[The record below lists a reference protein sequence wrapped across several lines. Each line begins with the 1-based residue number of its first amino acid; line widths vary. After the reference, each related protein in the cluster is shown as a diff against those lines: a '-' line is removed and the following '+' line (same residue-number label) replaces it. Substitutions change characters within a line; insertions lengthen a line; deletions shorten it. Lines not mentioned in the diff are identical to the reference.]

1 MTIPT
6 ISTLPTAPARTDAPA
21 TFISRADAF
30 LAALVTMQ
38 SELNTTIGAMN
49 TDIGGIAANVTA
61 AEAAQTA
68 AETAETNAEAA
79 QAAAEAAS
87 NATLWVSGTSYSAG
101 DVVYSPVDYKSYR
114 ANTATSGT
122 TDPSASADWTR
133 LTYALPSQSGNA
145 GFYLTTDGTNESWAA
160 VAAGSGTIT
169 ATASGAITAADPVV
183 VNSDS
188 TVSTLF
194 ATGSIGDYVYTN
206 LTVSFGGTSD
216 VETSTHTY
224 DSSTERSIVWI
235 VDTSQNLDCQQ
246 VDLTTTTG
254 TTNGAVQSILAGH
267 GGVHYGFSTSYSPA
281 SFYSSTSGYH
291 YYIKPES
298 NNRNLDYVSA
308 QTGASGATIDS
319 TVRRLNSTNSHYR
332 VGVIEGPSNT
342 FLIYADETTNAKTY
356 AVAVQ
361 PSGVS
366 LSPGSAVDVAS
377 IYMNTSYAGCYHV
390 AEDKYVIGIAS
401 TSNSPDSSKYYVTS
415 VSGTTV
421 SAFSAGASISS
432 GAKYIKDMLYH
443 PSTQKIVFL
452 LHDNSDNGIVIVSG
466 SLSGTTVTFDSE
478 IKLDTTLYKGYHAA
492 DLHRFA
498 MNLVHDTTNDVII
511 LSMVN
516 TAAANSKYQI
526 QFNFVGSTLTF
537 IKGVKITTST
547 IMPAKGIYSSSLGYT
562 MYSGMTSLTSTSS
575 NVYYRPWSTDTF
587 ETNTEVNNGIFNYI
601 GFAESSVSD
610 GQEVSIK
617 TNGNTQDG
625 FTGLTPARKY
635 YLQSDASISLTADT
649 DIDSAIA
656 GKSLSSTTILI
667 DSGDI

>member
-61 AEAAQTA
+61 AQAAQTA
-68 AETAETNAEAA
+68 AELAETNAEAA

-122 TDPSASADWTR
+122 TDPSASADWTK
-133 LTYALPSQSGNA
+133 LTYALPSQTGNA

-188 TVSTLF
+188 TVSTLSATGDVGAILATSF
-194 ATGSIGDYVYTN
+194 GGNIGQTCATETIVYSYDSSNERLVLWATGSNNSLYAIQIN
-206 LTVSFGGTSD
+206 LTS
-216 VETSTHTY
+216 TSTA
-224 DSSTERSIVWI
+224 SSGSTAISGYGWYA
-235 VDTSQNLDCQQ
+235 DNPP
-246 VDLTTTTG
+246 
-254 TTNGAVQSILAGH
+254 AV
-267 GGVHYGFSTSYSPA
+267 
-281 SFYSSTSGYH
+281 FYSSVSNYH
-291 YYIKPES
+291 YAIKPDS
-298 NNRNLDYVSA
+298 VSGPLIYIPA
-308 QTGASGATIDS
+308 QTS
-319 TVRRLNSTNSHYR
+319 TAVSLGTVGTFNSTNTHFR

-342 FLIYADETTNAKTY
+342 FLIYADEGTNAKTY
-356 AVAVQ
+356 AQAVQ
-361 PSGVS
+361 PTTST
-366 LSPGSAVDVAS
+366 LSPGSAVDVDS
-377 IYMNTSYAGCYHV
+377 VYMNRSYAGCYHA

-401 TSNSPDSSKYYVTS
+401 NSHSPDSSKYYVTS
-415 VSGTTV
+415 VTGTTV

-432 GAKYIKDMLYH
+432 GAKYIIDMIYH
-443 PSTQKIVFL
+443 PTTQKIVFL
-452 LHDNSDNGIVIVSG
+452 LHDSTDNGIVVVSG
-466 SLSGTTVTFDSE
+466 SLSGTTITFDSE
-478 IKLDTTLYKGYHAA
+478 IKLDNSLYRNLWTANNLREGMSLSYDSDNDLIVINLRNAAIGYNE
-492 DLHRFA
+492 F
-498 MNLVHDTTNDVII
+498 
-511 LSMVN
+511 
-516 TAAANSKYQI
+516 QI
-526 QFNFVGSTLTF
+526 SFNFVGSTLTF
-537 IKGVKITTST
+537 IKGVQIISSS
-547 IMPAKGIYSSSLGYT
+547 IVFGNAKYSPSLGYIINC
-562 MYSGMTSLTSTSS
+562 GS
-575 NVYYRPWSTDTF
+575 NTVGNGGAWYVYPWTVDTF
-587 ETNTEVNNGIFNYI
+587 QTNVEINSGISNYI

-635 YLQSDASISLTADT
+635 YLQGDASISLTDDV

-656 GKSLSSTTILI
+656 GKSISSTTILI